1 MKPIHIVIGIVAL
14 ALVYFLFIHK
24 SVMVS
29 TGIVPNNAGQAGAPS
44 ITTQA
49 EGAAIGLAA
58 GAASQALNSYFSS
71 DDTGD
76 F

>member
-1 MKPIHIVIGIVAL
+1 MKPVHIAIGVVAL
-14 ALVYFLFIHK
+14 ALIYFLFIHK
-24 SVMVS
+24 SVVVS

-44 ITTQA
+44 ITTQL
-49 EGAAIGLAA
+49 EGVGIGIAA
-58 GAASQALNSYFSS
+58 GAASGAINSYFSS